1 MKLSTF
7 VMLSTMVVVF
17 LSTRATPLEM
27 KSLLCASSGGLV
39 VGLGLGLGLGYLAF
53 GFPWRN
59 SGGVWA
65 GNGGAGFWLPRG
77 RKKRDISGQEDL
89 DDMLG
94 DLRGRWWSQPKLI

>member
-17 LSTRATPLEM
+17 LSTPATPSEM
-27 KSLLCASSGGLV
+27 QSLLCAGSGGLV
-39 VGLGLGLGLGYLAF
+39 GGLGLGLGLGYLAF

-89 DDMLG
+89 EDMLG
-94 DLRGRWWSQPKLI
+94 DLRGRR